1 VLVNVEVI
9 IAKKEKEINVED
21 YKIIRAVLESKVLRI
36 NNAFKRLVL
45 KRIDKVKG
53 YRSEF

>member
-1 VLVNVEVI
+1 VLVNVEVA
-9 IAKKEKEINVED
+9 IAKKKEEMNIEGR
-21 YKIIRAVLESKVLRI
+21 KTAGAVLESKVLRI
-36 NNAFKRLVL
+36 NNAFRRLIL